1 MNIGYNDNFFGKSDP
16 AYLSDA
22 LASLAEKIECAFEA
36 KRKELI
42 NAWLAEDDVLPSER
56 ELRCFYADD
65 CDDFSSDEVG
75 VWLKMF

>member
-1 MNIGYNDNFFGKSDP
+1 MQIGYNDNFFGKSDP
-16 AYLSDA
+16 AYFGDIFSE
-22 LASLAEKIECAFEA
+22 LAEKIECAFEA

-65 CDDFSSDEVG
+65 CDDFSSDEIG